1 MDEGNDFN
9 DYGSEKQYLY
19 CLKALSKLKKKKKL
33 KKKRKK
39 KRKVALLEGGAKKRA
54 KSRVM
59 WAEVVRI
66 LIAYYFL

>member
-39 KRKVALLEGGAKKRA
+39 KKKSCFTRRWCKEKGKI
-54 KSRVM
+54 KSYVG
-59 WAEVVRI
+59 
-66 LIAYYFL
+66 